1 MRKVAVIFGGKSC
14 ENEISV
20 LTGVFV
26 LNVLGREKYDVTPV
40 YLDTDGKAYTS
51 PEMYN
56 LDVFKR
62 GDVTLLKRVF
72 FEDGYLW
79 ELKEKGTGGKVKK
92 LVKVDCAF
100 NCCHGGLGEGGGVS
114 ALMEMNGIPLASPSV
129 LPSAVFLDKAA
140 SKLIAAALN
149 IPTVDYIRVQEN
161 DYKKRGR
168 FLLRSIGSRLKYP
181 VVIKPARLG
190 SSIGITLA
198 KNEDEVKSGLDAA
211 FLLDDKVIIE
221 KFLEDKADVNC
232 AAYKANGEIFVS
244 DVEVASSKD
253 GIYTFSEKYLK
264 SGESAKGGGRV
275 GNNSRLDG
283 DVVKKIK
290 SYTKTLYKRMDLNGV
305 VRVDYLVKGKEV
317 YLSEVNTV
325 PGSLAYYLF
334 CERVTDAREFFFAL
348 IEEGISQKN
357 EKGVLGTGILQ
368 KVRLNGKVR
377 L

>member
-40 YLDTDGKAYTS
+40 FFDTDGKAYTS
-51 PEMYN
+51 PEMYD
-56 LDVFKR
+56 LEVFKK
-62 GDVTLLKRVF
+62 GDVALFKRVF

-79 ELKEKGTGGKVKK
+79 ELKEKGAGGRVKK

-140 SKLIAAALN
+140 TKLIASALN
-149 IPTVDYIRVQEN
+149 IPKVDYIRVREN
-161 DYKKRGR
+161 DYKKRGK

-198 KNEDEVKSGLDAA
+198 KNEEEVEKGLDAA

-221 KFLEDKADVNC
+221 KYLDDKADVNC
-232 AAYKANGEIFVS
+232 AAYKANGEIFLS
-244 DVEVASSKD
+244 DVEVASEKD

-264 SGESAKGGGRV
+264 GGESGKDGGRA
-275 GNNSRLDG
+275 GNKRRLDG
-283 DVVKKIK
+283 DTIKKIK
-290 SYTKTLYKRMDLNGV
+290 AYTKTLYKRMDLSGV
-305 VRVDYLVKGKEV
+305 VRVDYLVQGKDV
-317 YLSEVNTV
+317 YLSEVNTI

-334 CERVTDAREFFFAL
+334 CERVTDARAFFFAL
-348 IEEGISQKN
+348 IEEGISKN
-357 EKGVLGTGILQ
+357 SEKGVLGTGILQ

-377 L
+377 Q